1 MNIYPPLNANP
12 QNNPMYSQQIQN
24 QPIIQ
29 GYSAPHNRN
38 FQQKP
43 FPKAYTIVQIVFFIV
58 LCLAMIALL
67 EVIKYGG
74 YRIIIFFKLS
84 IQSFFLKISKILPA
98 HIIQMEIGGIIKI
111 IVAVVQLHLLII
123 SR

>member
-1 MNIYPPLNANP
+1 MNIYPPLNANS

-58 LCLAMIALL
+58 LCLAMIALQI
-67 EVIKYGG
+67 VISLNKFPSFELSPG
-74 YRIIIFFKLS
+74 YWVPVYFF
-84 IQSFFLKISKILPA
+84 
-98 HIIQMEIGGIIKI
+98 G
-111 IVAVVQLHLLII
+111 AVICLFNIRNL
-123 SR
+123 